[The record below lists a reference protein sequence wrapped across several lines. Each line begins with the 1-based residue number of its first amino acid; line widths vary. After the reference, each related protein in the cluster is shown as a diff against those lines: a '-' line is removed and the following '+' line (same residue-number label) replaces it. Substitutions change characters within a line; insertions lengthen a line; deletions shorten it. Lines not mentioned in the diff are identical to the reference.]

1 MGAMAKAASA
11 EEGSN
16 GGDAGGSVGVCA
28 QPRIST
34 RPEGRAAARLLGGRQ
49 EAETLL
55 WRPAG
60 KAANAP
66 PVPAAL
72 PGRKMRHSKLK
83 RQQHSNGREDEMKL
97 DDKQDLLAQV
107 GEGHG
112 YMNKLP

>member
-1 MGAMAKAASA
+1 M
-11 EEGSN
+11 
-16 GGDAGGSVGVCA
+16 CA